1 MQGGYYAPRAPAV
14 SPSIPMLPMN
24 PIPRQ
29 IIEVKFPK
37 DKALRRRIDLVAQYV
52 AQNGYAFERA
62 LKEQKKNDKEYA
74 FLFQKSSNPEWHMFY
89 RWRSFSLANGDSL
102 DAYRTIPFQMVVG
115 GPQWVPPRDEGSDD
129 DHDDV
134 DGGRSKACRKRK
146 RRGGGSGH
154 RRVREKWTQMSKT
167 HAEDLYI
174 MLRNIKLCRTSIME
188 VMGFILEHS
197 NDARDISEILL
208 EALTLRRSNMEKR
221 MARLYLLSD
230 VFYNDVLY
238 NTSPLDESF
247 SVYRDAMK
255 EKLQP
260 IFKSFASAM
269 QKIESLEA
277 QHEVF
282 NRVIR
287 VLGSWQAWN
296 LFPDEM
302 LDEFSK
308 YFLEEGVS
316 IFEVDEFIE
325 AKRYAKAVLTGDET
339 ENNPAAAAA
348 CGEGDQLLEGGGGGE
363 STSHAVDDP
372 ATKINSLLGDYK
384 SDDDDEPNDSAAGD
398 METANHKINTSG
410 STVKPHGKE
419 TAEPNTRGNIF
430 AGDGRI
436 KTNKSSSYYYKGV
449 LSDSRTTPA
458 AAPLSSAKV
467 YADNL
472 AALEDL

>member
-208 EALTLRRSNMEKR
+208 EALTPPPFRRVLLRIPRCNEGK
-221 MARLYLLSD
+221 AATD
-230 VFYNDVLY
+230 FQVFCICN
-238 NTSPLDESF
+238 
-247 SVYRDAMK
+247 A
-255 EKLQP
+255 
-260 IFKSFASAM
+260 
-269 QKIESLEA
+269 
-277 QHEVF
+277 EVF
-282 NRVIR
+282 NPGIP
-287 VLGSWQAWN
+287 VLGSWEAWDKNFPLGN